1 MGKFRVEITELA
13 KKQIAKHLKSGDQ
26 SSIKKIT
33 IILKELA
40 ETPYTG
46 VGKPEALK
54 ENLTGFWSRKI
65 NPKDRLIYTVNDDL
79 VIVDVISAM
88 GYYSDK
94 KLMNLLRNLLFPFAI
109 LYGLITG
116 IRNFLFDQGFLKSYS
131 FDLPIIAV
139 GNLSVGGTGKTPQIE
154 YLIRLLADK
163 YKIATLSRGYKRQS
177 KGFILAQATSN
188 VKNLG
193 DEPFQFFRKFPS
205 IQVAVDADRKN
216 GIEQLLSLSEK
227 PEVILLDDAFQ
238 HRKVKAGF
246 YILLTSYGDLY
257 SDDFMLPTGNLR
269 ESRNGAKRADVII
282 VTKCPFN
289 LSLDEQNK
297 IRKRLKVDV
306 NQELYFTFIAYEE
319 FIYGENRKINVNDI
333 QVAAKVLVAGI
344 AKPEPFFAYLQDT
357 NDVCLSF
364 QDHHNFTDK
373 DILEIKNLAQNN
385 IIITTEKDYVR
396 LKGSLPSEQLFYLP
410 IQSSFVSG
418 SENFDKTI
426 LNYVGTSTRNS

>member
-1 MGKFRVEITELA
+1 
-13 KKQIAKHLKSGDQ
+13 
-26 SSIKKIT
+26 
-33 IILKELA
+33 
-40 ETPYTG
+40 
-46 VGKPEALK
+46 
-54 ENLTGFWSRKI
+54 
-65 NPKDRLIYTVNDDL
+65 
-79 VIVDVISAM
+79 
-88 GYYSDK
+88 
-94 KLMNLLRNLLFPFAI
+94 MNLLRKLLFPFAI
-109 LYGLITG
+109 LYGLITS
-116 IRNFLFDQGFLKSYS
+116 IRNFLFDKGILKSYS

-154 YLIRLLADK
+154 YLIRLLTDK

-177 KGFILAQATSN
+177 KGFILAEASSN
-188 VKNLG
+188 AAILG
-193 DEPFQFFRKFPS
+193 DEPFQFYKKFAT

-216 GIEQLLSLSEK
+216 GIEQLLSQQEK

-269 ESRNGAKRADVII
+269 ESRSGAKRANVII

-289 LSLDEQNK
+289 LSLEQRNDIK
-297 IRKRLKVDV
+297 NRLKVSED
-306 NQELYFTFIAYEE
+306 QELYFTFIAYED
-319 FIYGENRKINVNDI
+319 FIYAENRKINVNEI
-333 QVAAKVLVAGI
+333 QSAAKLLVAGI

-364 QDHHNFTDK
+364 PDHHNFTDK

-426 LNYVGTSTRNS
+426 IDYVGTSTRNGKSD